1 MNPFSCTVQKDL
13 LVQEWYALR
22 LKDKDIRIS
31 GALRWFEHVVTF
43 KDISNDCFI
52 QPSTSRPVIYT
63 KVQVHMHVTSRAVP
77 LSKVPKYLGTSLI
90 SHSYTT
96 R

>member
-1 MNPFSCTVQKDL
+1 MNPLSCTVQNDPL
-13 LVQEWYALR
+13 TQEWYVLR

-31 GALRWFEHVVTF
+31 GVSRWFEHVVIF
-43 KDISNDCFI
+43 KDISDDCFI
-52 QPSTSRPVIYT
+52 QPSTSRPIIYT
-63 KVQVHMHVTSRAVP
+63 KVQVHMHVAVP

-96 R
+96 P